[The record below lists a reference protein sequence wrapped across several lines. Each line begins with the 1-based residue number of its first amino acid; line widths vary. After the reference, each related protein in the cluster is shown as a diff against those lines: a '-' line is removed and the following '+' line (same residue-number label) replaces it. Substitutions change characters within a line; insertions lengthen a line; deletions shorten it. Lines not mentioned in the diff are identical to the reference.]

1 MFIVKNSVFWQYKNN
16 IVEYVPFLI
25 GVEVSMKNL
34 KINKKIVAFVLS
46 AVIGIS
52 SGSYVVVKQFEY
64 KKIISRVDSELEQ
77 ENQKFIDLIENL
89 EIQSIEIKHL
99 LNHFAN
105 IFILKIL
112 KFKYIFVVHQI
123 FLI

>member
-1 MFIVKNSVFWQYKNN
+1 
-16 IVEYVPFLI
+16 
-25 GVEVSMKNL
+25 MKNL